1 MSTPE
6 VTASAERDGS
16 YVIRVKLPG
25 VTSAKEVSAV
35 VEDDPAIGGCRLEVI
50 SPPEALGVPRY
61 RLSHPVPF
69 VALVEGASPDVKF
82 GKKTATLT
90 VTFERID
97 EVRVPGLE
105 HFETND
111 ALYLA
116 THPTK
121 GRCVRARREINPG
134 ETILRCAPFVHVVH
148 DRRKEDHCAGCFKTL
163 ENAVECVE
171 CGEFC
176 GVKYCA
182 DVCRESDVAHVAECS
197 MVRTNAGT
205 GVDLRGARMCLRLIH
220 RRTEDPERFAKVMNA
235 LRCEKKSPTPAATR
249 LASAVRHRA
258 DVNPQEVEDMLGKTR
273 ENSHGVVD
281 WKLRQLGTGIYPE
294 ASMFNHSCAPNAVVS
309 FAAGGKLNVCCIGV
323 DDYEARAMEIGPK
336 GYAPLRRPRPI
347 RKGEEVC
354 IAYTELYRP
363 AASRRLT
370 LEKSKGFTCECVR
383 CANVSVLKALDT
395 ELHAAMD
402 GVEEVADEMAK
413 ELEEGIDASRAA
425 YAIGDFEGAVESAER
440 VLESSDGVLRDGHF
454 LRLEARL
461 AAIEAHIEMA
471 SRSDEKCKAPGWRK
485 VCDLCVPTLQHLMTH
500 LPLYHPGT
508 VEITK
513 HFGLAM
519 LMVSAELADGQ
530 PDHRVRGDPS
540 YIDADVISLPNHNL
554 VKLWINSTS
563 AFCTHGNV
571 AQKVYGCRVL
581 SGLNAPDDRM
591 HDIKRVG
598 GDTHHIAA
606 IMKQTA
612 NTGYGEKV
620 QVDYAFMDGSL
631 PPLPESFS
639 NFRAPPSAQMSPV
652 DQAANIR
659 AYGELYNMKPK
670 QIEDMLE
677 DLEEYH
683 RDGGQR
689 DAAPGGHGH
698 ALMSESQ

>member
-35 VEDDPAIGGCRLEVI
+35 VEDDPANGGCRLEVV
-50 SPPEALGVPRY
+50 SPPEAHRVPRY

-69 VALVEGASPDVKF
+69 VALEGTSPDVKF

-121 GRCVRARREINPG
+121 GRCVRARREIKPG
-134 ETILRCAPFVHVVH
+134 ETILRCDPFVHVVH
-148 DRRKEDHCAGCFKTL
+148 DRRREDHCAGCFKTL
-163 ENAVECVE
+163 ESSCVE
-171 CGEFC
+171 CGDFC

-182 DVCRESDVAHVAECS
+182 DDCRESDVAHVAECS

-205 GVDLRGARMCLRLIH
+205 GADLRGARMCLRLIH
-220 RRTEDPERFAKVMNA
+220 KRQTDPARFAEVMAA
-235 LRCEKKSPTPAATR
+235 LRCEKKSPSPAATK
-249 LASAVRHRA
+249 LASAVRHA
-258 DVNPQEVEDMLGKTR
+258 AALDPSEVEDMLGKTR

-294 ASMFNHSCAPNAVVS
+294 ASMFNHSCAPNAAVS
-309 FAAGGKLNVCCIGV
+309 FGAGGTLYACCIGV
-323 DDYEARAMEIGPK
+323 DDYEARAMEVGPK
-336 GYAPLRRPRPI
+336 GYVPLGRPRAI

-370 LEKSKGFTCECVR
+370 LEKSKGFVCECVR
-383 CANVSVLKALDT
+383 CANASVLRALDT
-395 ELHAAMD
+395 ELHAATD
-402 GVEEVADEMAK
+402 GNEEVADEKAK
-413 ELEEGIDASRAA
+413 EWEDGIDASRAA
-425 YAIGDFEGAVESAER
+425 YAIGDFKGAVESAER

-471 SRSDEKCKAPGWRK
+471 SRSDQKCKAPGWRK

-500 LPLYHPGT
+500 LPFYHPGT

-530 PDHRVRGDPS
+530 PDYRVRRDLDYYRNHDS
-540 YIDADVISLPNHNL
+540 DVISLPNHNL

-563 AFCTHGNV
+563 AFITHGTV
-571 AQKVYGCRVL
+571 AQKVYGVTPFRVL

-591 HDIKRVG
+591 HYMKRVG
-598 GDTHHIAA
+598 GDDYNIAA
-606 IMKQTA
+606 IIKETTNA
-612 NTGYGEKV
+612 GYGEKV
-620 QVDYAFMDGSL
+620 RVDYAFMDGSL
-631 PPLPESFS
+631 PPLPKSFS
-639 NFRAPPSAQMSPV
+639 NFRAPLSAQMSPV

-659 AYGELYNMKPK
+659 AYGKLYNMEPK
-670 QIEDMLE
+670 WIKHMLE

-683 RDGGQR
+683 EMV
-689 DAAPGGHGH
+689 A
-698 ALMSESQ
+698 SEMLLREIRGMH

>member
-1 MSTPE
+1 M
-6 VTASAERDGS
+6 
-16 YVIRVKLPG
+16 
-25 VTSAKEVSAV
+25 
-35 VEDDPAIGGCRLEVI
+35 
-50 SPPEALGVPRY
+50 
-61 RLSHPVPF
+61 
-69 VALVEGASPDVKF
+69 
-82 GKKTATLT
+82 
-90 VTFERID
+90 
-97 EVRVPGLE
+97 
-105 HFETND
+105 
-111 ALYLA
+111 
-116 THPTK
+116 
-121 GRCVRARREINPG
+121 
-134 ETILRCAPFVHVVH
+134 HVVH

-205 GVDLRGARMCLRLIH
+205 GADLRGARMCLRLIH

-336 GYAPLRRPRPI
+336 GHAPLRRPRPI
-347 RKGEEVC
+347 GKGEEVC

-383 CANVSVLKALDT
+383 CANASVLKALDT

-440 VLESSDGVLRDGHF
+440 VLESSDGVLATTALF
-454 LRLEARL
+454 TAR
-461 AAIEAHIEMA
+461 
-471 SRSDEKCKAPGWRK
+471 
-485 VCDLCVPTLQHLMTH
+485 
-500 LPLYHPGT
+500 
-508 VEITK
+508 
-513 HFGLAM
+513 
-519 LMVSAELADGQ
+519 GQ
-530 PDHRVRGDPS
+530 TGRHRG
-540 YIDADVISLPNHNL
+540 A
-554 VKLWINSTS
+554 
-563 AFCTHGNV
+563 
-571 AQKVYGCRVL
+571 
-581 SGLNAPDDRM
+581 
-591 HDIKRVG
+591 
-598 GDTHHIAA
+598 
-606 IMKQTA
+606 
-612 NTGYGEKV
+612 
-620 QVDYAFMDGSL
+620 
-631 PPLPESFS
+631 
-639 NFRAPPSAQMSPV
+639 
-652 DQAANIR
+652 
-659 AYGELYNMKPK
+659 
-670 QIEDMLE
+670 
-677 DLEEYH
+677 H
-683 RDGGQR
+683 RDGFSVRRKVQGAGLAESVR
-689 DAAPGGHGH
+689 PLCAHAAALDDPPAVLSSGHGGNNETLWIGDAH
-698 ALMSESQ
+698 GVGGAGGWATRSPRTWGPLLHRCRRNLVTKSQPR